1 MLSRHNRPKM
11 SQTIT
16 SYHNKTTGNLLTPN
30 YTATAVLPWIHRS
43 QVSQTNTTSNDRT
56 TKMLSR
62 FYRSQMSQ
70 TTNNYRTTKMLSRI
84 YRYKMS

>member
-1 MLSRHNRPKM
+1 MLSRHNGPKM
-11 SQTIT
+11 SSTNT
-16 SYHNKTTGNLLTPN
+16 PNHNKTTSNILTSN

-62 FYRSQMSQ
+62 INRSQMSQ
-70 TTNNYRTTKMLSRI
+70 TTNDYRTTQMLSRI
-84 YRYKMS
+84 